1 MKLKDIALRNIRRR
15 KAKAGFVLAGLLI
28 AVSTAVA
35 LLGIIEAMNRDIQQK
50 LEEYGANILVLP
62 RTENLSLT
70 YGGLSLGG
78 VSFEMQEIRQAD
90 LGRVKSIKNAANVA
104 AMGPMVL
111 GAIEVNTRKVLLAG
125 VDFQAVKILKPWWK
139 IEGAVPSDYDV
150 LLGAEAAR
158 ILSLQTGDHVKVNG
172 SNLPVS
178 GVLAPTGSQDDQLV
192 FARLSTAQSLLHKE
206 GRISMVEVAAL
217 CTACP
222 IEAMVSQISRALPG
236 TKVMAIQQVV
246 QGRMETLSH
255 FRKFSYGVSVVLV
268 LVGSLV
274 VLVTMM
280 GSVRERTA
288 EIGIFRAMGF
298 RRSHVMQIV
307 LLEAGILSALA
318 GIVGYFAGFGS
329 TKAALPF
336 FNGTSGIDVVF
347 DPILAVGALSAAVLM
362 GLVAS
367 VYPALLAARIDPTDA
382 LRAL

>member
-15 KAKAGFVLAGLLI
+15 KARAGFVLAGLLI

-35 LLGIIEAMNRDIQQK
+35 LLGLIEAMNRDIQQK

-125 VDFQAVKILKPWWK
+125 VDFQAAKILKPWWK
-139 IEGAVPSDYDV
+139 VGGTVPGDYDV

-158 ILSLQTGDHVKVNG
+158 ILNLSAGDHLKING
-172 SNLPVS
+172 SNLQVS
-178 GVLAPTGSQDDQLV
+178 GILAPTGSQDDQLV
-192 FARLSTAQSLLHKE
+192 FTRLSTAQSLLDKE
-206 GRISMVEVAAL
+206 GRVSMVEVAAL

-246 QGRMETLSH
+246 QSRIETLGH

-298 RRSHVMQIV
+298 RRSHVIKIV

-318 GIVGYFAGFGS
+318 GIMGYLLGFGT
-329 TKAALPF
+329 TKTALPF
-336 FNGTSGIDVVF
+336 FNGSSGIDVVF
-347 DPILAVGALSAAVLM
+347 DPKLAAGALAAAVLM
-362 GLVAS
+362 GLVS
-367 VYPALLAARIDPTDA
+367 SIYPALLAARIDPTDA

>member
-1 MKLKDIALRNIRRR
+1 MTLKDIALRNIRRR

-35 LLGIIEAMNRDIQQK
+35 LLGLIEAMNRDIQQK
-50 LEEYGANILVLP
+50 LEEYGANILILP
-62 RTENLSLT
+62 KTENLSLT

-90 LGRVKSIKNAANVA
+90 LGKVKYIKNAANVA
-104 AMGPMVL
+104 AMGPTVL
-111 GAIEVNTRKVLLAG
+111 GAIEVSDRKVLLAG
-125 VDFQAVKILKPWWK
+125 VDFQAAKILKPWWK
-139 IEGAVPSDYDV
+139 IGGAVPDEYGV

-158 ILSLQTGDHVKVNG
+158 ILNLEAGDHVKVNG
-172 SNLPVS
+172 SKLQVS
-178 GVLAPTGSQDDQLV
+178 GILAPTGSQDDQLV
-192 FARLSTAQSLLHKE
+192 FARLKTAQSLLDKE

-217 CTACP
+217 CNACP
-222 IEAMVSQISRALPG
+222 IEAMVSQIAKALPG

-255 FRKFSYGVSVVLV
+255 FRKFSYGVTAVLV

-280 GSVRERTA
+280 GSVRERTS

-298 RRSHVMQIV
+298 RRSHVIRIV
-307 LLEAGILSALA
+307 LLEAGILSAVA
-318 GIVGYFAGFGS
+318 GILGYLVGFG
-329 TKAALPF
+329 TTAAVLPF
-336 FNGTSGIDVVF
+336 FAGSGGITVIF
-347 DPILAVGALSAAVLM
+347 NPTLAAAAFAVALLM
-362 GLVAS
+362 GLASS
-367 VYPALLAARIDPTDA
+367 VYPALMAARIDPTDA

>member
-35 LLGIIEAMNRDIQQK
+35 LLGLIEAMNRDIQQK

-90 LGRVKSIKNAANVA
+90 LGRIKSIKNAANVA
-104 AMGPMVL
+104 ATGPMVL

-125 VDFQAVKILKPWWK
+125 VDFQAAEILKPWWK
-139 IEGAVPSDYDV
+139 IEGAVPGDYDV
-150 LLGAEAAR
+150 LLGTEAAR
-158 ILSLQTGDHVKVNG
+158 ILNLQTGDHVKIKG
-172 SNLPVS
+172 STFLVS

-192 FARLSTAQSLLHKE
+192 FARLDTAQSLLHKE
-206 GRISMVEVAAL
+206 GRVSMVEVAAL

-255 FRKFSYGVSVVLV
+255 FRKFSYGVSVILV

-307 LLEAGILSALA
+307 LLEAGILATLA
-318 GIVGYFAGFGS
+318 GIMGYFAGFGS

-347 DPILAVGALSAAVLM
+347 DPILAAGALAAAVLM
-362 GLVAS
+362 GLIAS
-367 VYPALLAARIDPTDA
+367 IYPALLAARIDPTDA

>member
-1 MKLKDIALRNIRRR
+1 MTLKDIALRNLRRR
-15 KAKAGFVLAGLLI
+15 KAKAAFVLAGLLI
-28 AVSTAVA
+28 AVSTAVG
-35 LLGIIEAMNRDIQQK
+35 LLGLIEAMNRDIQLK
-50 LEEYGANILVLP
+50 LEEYGANILILP
-62 RTENLSLT
+62 KTENLSLT

-104 AMGPMVL
+104 AMGPTVL
-111 GAIEVNTRKVLLAG
+111 GTVEVNDRKVLLAG

-139 IEGAVPSDYDV
+139 VGGTVPSEYDV

-158 ILSLQTGDHVKVNG
+158 ILNLNAGDYLKING
-172 SNLPVS
+172 SKLQVS

-192 FARLSTAQSLLHKE
+192 FTPLGTAQSLLNKQ
-206 GRISMVEVAAL
+206 GLVSMVEVAAL
-217 CTACP
+217 CNACP
-222 IEAMVSQISRALPG
+222 IEAMVSQISRALPS

-246 QGRMETLSH
+246 QGRMETLAH
-255 FRKFSYGVSVVLV
+255 FKKFSYGISLVLV

-307 LLEAGILSALA
+307 LMEAGILSSLA
-318 GIVGYFAGFGS
+318 GIMGYLVGFGT

-336 FNGTSGIDVVF
+336 FTGSNGMEVIF
-347 DPILAVGALSAAVLM
+347 DPILAAGAFAVAVIM
-362 GLVAS
+362 GLAS
-367 VYPALLAARIDPTDA
+367 SIYPALLAARIDPADA

>member
-1 MKLKDIALRNIRRR
+1 MNLRDIALRNIRRR

-35 LLGIIEAMNRDIQQK
+35 LLGLIEAMNRDIQQK
-50 LEEYGANILVLP
+50 LEEYGANILILP

-90 LGRVKSIKNAANVA
+90 LVRVKSIKNAANVA
-104 AMGPMVL
+104 AMGPTVL
-111 GAIEVNTRKVLLAG
+111 GAVEVKDRKVLLAG
-125 VDFQAVKILKPWWK
+125 VDFQATKILKPWWQLT
-139 IEGAVPSDYDV
+139 GTVPSDFGV
-150 LLGAEAAR
+150 LLGSEAAR
-158 ILSLQTGDHVKVNG
+158 ILALKTGDHLKVNG
-172 SNLPVS
+172 SELRVS
-178 GVLAPTGSQDDQLV
+178 GILAPTGSQDDQLV
-192 FARLSTAQSLLHKE
+192 FTRLDTAQSLLHKE
-206 GRISMVEVAAL
+206 GRVSMVEVAAL
-217 CTACP
+217 CNACP
-222 IEAMVSQISRALPG
+222 IEAMVSQISGALPD

-246 QGRMETLSH
+246 QGRMETLNH
-255 FRKFSYGVSVVLV
+255 FRKFSYGVTVVLI

-298 RRSHVMQIV
+298 RRSHVIRIV
-307 LLEAGILSALA
+307 LLEAGIISAMA
-318 GIVGYFAGFGS
+318 GILGYLVGFGS
-329 TKAALPF
+329 TKFALPF
-336 FNGTSGIDVVF
+336 FTGGNATAVIF
-347 DPILAVGALSAAVLM
+347 DPILAVGAFGAAIFM
-362 GLVAS
+362 GLASS

>member
-1 MKLKDIALRNIRRR
+1 MNLKDIALRNIRRR

-50 LEEYGANILVLP
+50 LDEYGANILILP

-78 VSFEMQEIRQAD
+78 VSFEMEEIRQAD
-90 LGRVKSIKNAANVA
+90 LAKVQSIKNAANIA

-111 GAIEVNTRKVLLAG
+111 GAIEVDSRKVLLAG
-125 VDFQAVKILKPWWK
+125 VDFRAIKTLKPWWK
-139 IEGAVPSDYDV
+139 LNGKAPSASSV
-150 LLGAEAAR
+150 LLGTEASR
-158 ILSLQTGDHVKVNG
+158 ILALETGDTLEVNG
-172 SNLPVS
+172 SQLRVS
-178 GVLAPTGSQDDQLV
+178 GILAPTGSQDDQLV
-192 FARLSTAQSLLHKE
+192 FARLDTAQSLLNKN
-206 GRISMVEVAAL
+206 GRLSMVEVAAL

-222 IEAMVSQISRALPG
+222 IEAMVSQISGALPD

-246 QGRMETLSH
+246 QGRMETLAH
-255 FRKFSYGVSVVLV
+255 FRKFSYGVTAVLV

-298 RRSHVMQIV
+298 RRIHVIRII
-307 LLEAGILSALA
+307 LLEAGILSAMA
-318 GIVGYFAGFGS
+318 GIMGYLVGFGS

-336 FNGTSGIDVVF
+336 FTGSEGLAVVF
-347 DPILAVGALSAAVLM
+347 DPVLAVAAFAVAVFM
-362 GLVAS
+362 GLAS
-367 VYPALLAARIDPTDA
+367 SIYPALLAARIDPTDA

>member
-1 MKLKDIALRNIRRR
+1 MTLKDIALRNIRRR

-35 LLGIIEAMNRDIQQK
+35 LLGLIEAMNRDIQKK
-50 LEEYGANILVLP
+50 LEEYGANILILP
-62 RTENLSLT
+62 KTENLSLT

-104 AMGPMVL
+104 AMGPTVL
-111 GAIEVNTRKVLLAG
+111 GAVEVSDRKVLLAG

-139 IEGAVPSDYDV
+139 IGGAVPTDFGV
-150 LLGAEAAR
+150 LLGAEASR
-158 ILSLQTGDHVKVNG
+158 ILALETGDHFKVNG
-172 SNLPVS
+172 SELQVS
-178 GVLAPTGSQDDQLV
+178 GILEPTGSQDDQLV
-192 FARLSTAQSLLHKE
+192 FARLDTAQSLLHKE
-206 GRISMVEVAAL
+206 GRVSMVEVAAL

-222 IEAMVSQISRALPG
+222 IEAMVSQISRALPD

-246 QGRMETLSH
+246 QSRMETLDY
-255 FRKFSYGVSVVLV
+255 FRKFSYGVTAVLV

-280 GSVRERTA
+280 GSVRERTS

-298 RRSHVMQIV
+298 RRSHVIRIV
-307 LLEAGILSALA
+307 LLEAGIISAMA
-318 GIVGYFAGFGS
+318 GILGYLIGFGS
-329 TKAALPF
+329 TKLALPF
-336 FNGTSGIDVVF
+336 FTGSNSIGVIF
-347 DPILAVGALSAAVLM
+347 DPVLAAGAFAVALLM
-362 GLVAS
+362 GLASS
-367 VYPALLAARIDPTDA
+367 VYPALMAARIDPTDA

>member
-35 LLGIIEAMNRDIQQK
+35 LLGLIEAMNRDIQQK

-90 LGRVKSIKNAANVA
+90 LGRIKSIKNAANVA
-104 AMGPMVL
+104 ATGPMVL
-111 GAIEVNTRKVLLAG
+111 GAVEVNTRKVLLAG
-125 VDFQAVKILKPWWK
+125 VDFQAAEILKPWWK
-139 IEGAVPSDYDV
+139 IEGAVPGDYDV
-150 LLGAEAAR
+150 LLGTEAAR
-158 ILSLQTGDHVKVNG
+158 ILNLQTGDHLKING
-172 SNLPVS
+172 STFLVS

-192 FARLSTAQSLLHKE
+192 FARLDTAQSLLHKE
-206 GRISMVEVAAL
+206 GRVSMVEVAAL

-307 LLEAGILSALA
+307 LLEAGILATLA
-318 GIVGYFAGFGS
+318 GIMGYFAGFVS

-336 FNGTSGIDVVF
+336 LNGTSGIDVVF
-347 DPILAVGALSAAVLM
+347 DPILAAGALAAAVLM

-367 VYPALLAARIDPTDA
+367 IYPALLAARIDPTDA